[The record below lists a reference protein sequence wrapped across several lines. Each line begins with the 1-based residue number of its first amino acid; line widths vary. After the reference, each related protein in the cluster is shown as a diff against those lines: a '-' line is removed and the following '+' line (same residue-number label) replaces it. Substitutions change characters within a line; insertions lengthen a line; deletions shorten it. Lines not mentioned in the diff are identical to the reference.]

1 MPRRIWLAGLIAVSA
16 PAWAEET
23 PPADP
28 PENPAVW
35 IAGLQGGVVD
45 RQGGPDSPYATAS
58 LTRYRGNAYVRGA
71 FTVYRSTLQLPFAA
85 LPSTYYVGS
94 LGAGGNFDDW
104 VVDASVSYGRQDYGL
119 VETDFGKQRSR
130 ISGTGYFAAGLRGGR
145 VFRPAPHWYVTPTLS
160 AQYVDTQ
167 SLRHGFDGDF
177 ETPERAWTGSA
188 ALRLDRTF
196 GASEQNFV
204 GASLSH
210 SVSDNGLTQLA
221 GSAFPSQPRTAKTP
235 DSWQEAALNGTVQLN
250 QRLWL
255 DGQVQRSFGAVAGDS
270 TTVSLTVRLRL

>member
-1 MPRRIWLAGLIAVSA
+1 MLRYAWLAGLLAVSA
-16 PAWAEET
+16 PALAEET

-28 PENPAVW
+28 PENPTVW

-58 LTRYRGNAYVRGA
+58 LTRYRGNAYLRGA
-71 FTVYRSTLQLPFAA
+71 FTVYRSTLRLPFAA

-119 VETDFGKQRSR
+119 VETDFGKQRST

-167 SLRHGFDGDF
+167 SLRHGFAGDF
-177 ETPERAWTGSA
+177 EIPERAWTGSGA
-188 ALRLDRTF
+188 VRLDRTF

-204 GASLSH
+204 GVSLSH
-210 SVSDNGLTQLA
+210 SVSDNGLTQL
-221 GSAFPSQPRTAKTP
+221 SFTLPRVRKTP
-235 DSWQEAALNGTVQLN
+235 DNWQEAALNGTVQID

-270 TTVSLTVRLRL
+270 TTVSLTLRLRL

>member
-1 MPRRIWLAGLIAVSA
+1 MLRRFWLAGVIAVST
-16 PAWAEET
+16 PACAEEV

-28 PENPAVW
+28 PQNSAVW

-45 RQGGPDSPYATAS
+45 RQGGPDSPYGTLS
-58 LTRYRGNAYVRGA
+58 LTRYSGDAYVRGA

-104 VVDASVSYGRQDYGL
+104 VVDASVSFGRQDYGL
-119 VETDFGKQRSR
+119 VETDFGKQRSTF
-130 ISGTGYFAAGLRGGR
+130 SGTGYFAAGLRSGR
-145 VFRPAPHWYVTPTLS
+145 VFRPAPQWYVTPTLS

-167 SLRHGFDGDF
+167 SLRHGFGGDF
-177 ETPERAWTGSA
+177 ELPERAWTGSGA
-188 ALRLDRTF
+188 VRLDRTF

-204 GASLSH
+204 GVSLAH
-210 SVSDNGLTQLA
+210 SISDNGLTQL
-221 GSAFPSQPRTAKTP
+221 SFTLPRAQKTP
-235 DSWQEAALNGTVQLN
+235 DSWQEAALNGTVQIN